1 MSLAVSAKALS
12 RRLGSLLEWLARI
25 DTKSHRT
32 TSQTEDARRKTTKKT
47 MSNDTTTPENAPT
60 ARVDQNFFKIKK
72 VKVKVT
78 PFEPALRLYPRK
90 FLELE
95 RVNRRKEAHVGGIDT
110 EVTVADFMSPDYGL
124 LILELARE
132 RRRMIGVDPSKIT
145 YSEMKN
151 RLHDFY
157 DQEFRGETG
166 LLQVIVA
173 EYRWS
178 KHLHGKRPA
187 NTYCYKCRLLL
198 EVNYLARP
206 WLYPGKLPDDMLWYN
221 SSDLDSEDDQE
232 KRQDLKDTR
241 KLTLANMRRQ
251 RLGRRSPRAR
261 KVSVRRTVI
270 AGAAIGQ
277 TTSPGVNVVPSQAG
291 GTSQTS
297 RGAVVI
303 GSSGTAQ
310 TADPN
315 VGQKDDTVEKLLKQ
329 VRELSK
335 AVLELTPKKKSKTG

>member
-1 MSLAVSAKALS
+1 
-12 RRLGSLLEWLARI
+12 
-25 DTKSHRT
+25 
-32 TSQTEDARRKTTKKT
+32 
-47 MSNDTTTPENAPT
+47 MSNNVTMPESVPP
-60 ARVDQNFFKIKK
+60 ARVDQNFFEIKK

-95 RVNRRKEAHVGGIDT
+95 RVNRRKDAHVGGIDT

-145 YSEMKN
+145 YSEMKS
-151 RLHDFY
+151 RLQDFY
-157 DQEFRGETG
+157 NQEFRGETG

-173 EYRWS
+173 EYRWA

-232 KRQDLKDTR
+232 KRQNLKDAR

-251 RLGRRSPRAR
+251 RLGRRSPRTR
-261 KVSVRRTVI
+261 KVSARRAVT
-270 AGAAIGQ
+270 ARTSIGQ
-277 TTSPGVNVVPSQAG
+277 TTNPGASVVTSQAG
-291 GTSQTS
+291 VTSQTS
-297 RGAVVI
+297 RGMVAI
-303 GSSGTAQ
+303 DTSGTAK

-329 VRELSK
+329 VSELNK
-335 AVLELTPKKKSKTG
+335 AVLELTPKKKPKTG